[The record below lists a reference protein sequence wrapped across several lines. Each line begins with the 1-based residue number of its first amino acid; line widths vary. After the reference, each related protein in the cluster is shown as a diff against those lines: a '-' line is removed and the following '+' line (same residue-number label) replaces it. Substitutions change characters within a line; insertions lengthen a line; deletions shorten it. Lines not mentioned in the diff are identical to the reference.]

1 MASTLKTYNVTVAE
15 AIVILLASDNE
26 KSDPSDIISSLEEDA
41 RRLFDEQ
48 QSEGEIEWK
57 QENFLF
63 YSFDQ
68 TDHVWSLSLMQNS
81 NSFT

>member
-1 MASTLKTYNVTVAE
+1 MASTLKTYNVTNTE

-41 RRLFDEQ
+41 RSLFDEQ
-48 QSEGEIEWK
+48 ESEGEIEWK
-57 QENFLF
+57 QESFLF
-63 YSFDQ
+63 YSFRQ
-68 TDHVWSLSLMQNS
+68 TDPVWSLPLMQNS

>member
-1 MASTLKTYNVTVAE
+1 MASTLKTYNVSVTE

-41 RRLFDEQ
+41 RSLFDEQ
-48 QSEGEIEWK
+48 ESEGEIEWK

-63 YSFDQ
+63 YSFRQ
-68 TDHVWSLSLMQNS
+68 TDSVWSLPFMQNS